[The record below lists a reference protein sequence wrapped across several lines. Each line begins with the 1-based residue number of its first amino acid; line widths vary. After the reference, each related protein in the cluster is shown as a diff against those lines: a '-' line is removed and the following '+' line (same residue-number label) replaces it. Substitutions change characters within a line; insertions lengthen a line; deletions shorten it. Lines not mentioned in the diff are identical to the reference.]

1 MDTPAPWGNDP
12 ECEHLVKCKYQ
23 THYCTYIR
31 VPQLLTLQRTDN
43 PDELIFI
50 LTFQAY
56 ELWWRVILNDLLAVS
71 SADADECQKL
81 LQRDI
86 EIVKLLE
93 QQTDVVETLARDIAI
108 RLSMRDFMSPQLAQI
123 IAATRKIARMQTDA
137 AREFVAR
144 FKTWHARY
152 LKWIRSVI
160 NVSTSRRARDYATIL
175 QLDKLLQLQN
185 GPKMDWADV
194 GQSPN
199 ALSVPD
205 QIGTDETMF
214 VVVHQAFEVWFK
226 ALSSLVDRG
235 IATLSSQNVAETT
248 RLMRRAVAIQKLL
261 SQQIHIPATMT
272 PLDFLAFRNETKI
285 VDGKKMWRGLSPASG
300 TESYQFRE
308 IEIASGLRGDTIYQ
322 DFLHGH
328 EDLTTQF
335 LTVTQERRM
344 AQPSLADTFNDLLA
358 KRGITDVTEI
368 FAQPRA
374 ANPHR
379 DLADLADVLL
389 EYDEFFYLWRV
400 NHIVMLQRMIGEKP
414 GTGYLGLGYLKETAG
429 LAVQGVE
436 RIFPQVQKR
445 PRFFENLWQARSQF
459 KI

>member
-1 MDTPAPWGNDP
+1 MDTPAPWNGDP
-12 ECEHLVKCKYQ
+12 ACEHLVKQKYQ

-31 VPQLLTLQRTDN
+31 VPQLLTLQCTDN

-56 ELWWRVILNDLLAVS
+56 ELWWRVLLNDLRA
-71 SADADECQKL
+71 AQNANGDEAQKL
-81 LQRDI
+81 LHRDV
-86 EIVKLLE
+86 EIIKLLE
-93 QQTDVVETLARDIAI
+93 QQTDVAETLARDIAI
-108 RLSMRDFMSPQLAQI
+108 RLSMRDAKSPQLAQL
-123 IAATRKIARMQTDA
+123 IAAARKIARMQTNA

-144 FKTWHARY
+144 FKTWHTRY
-152 LKWIRSVI
+152 LKWTRSVI
-160 NVSTSRRARDYATIL
+160 NVSTSRRARDYATYL
-175 QLDKLLQLQN
+175 RLDELVKLQN
-185 GPKMDWADV
+185 GPKMDWAEV

-205 QIGTDETMF
+205 QIGADETMF
-214 VVVHQAFEVWFK
+214 VVVHQAFELWFK
-226 ALSSLVDRG
+226 ALSSLVDRS
-235 IATLSSQNVAETT
+235 ITALRSENVAETT

-308 IEIASGLRGDTIYQ
+308 IEIASGLRDNATYQ
-322 DFLHGH
+322 EFLRGH
-328 EDLTTQF
+328 ADLTTQF

-358 KRGITDVTEI
+358 KRGVTDVTEI

-374 ANPHR
+374 TNSHR
-379 DLADLADVLL
+379 DLAELADVLL

-436 RIFPQVQKR
+436 RIFSQIQKR
-445 PRFFENLWQARSQF
+445 PRFFENLWQARSRF
-459 KI
+459 K